1 MSIATRSITMIAC
14 AAFVASL
21 AAALMAT
28 GPAAKAAPLSDL
40 AVIAAYPKGD
50 RLPLRATGAACSS
63 SEWPRYEQ
71 RCQFDYRRPAD
82 EARPIIRVIG
92 LR

>member
-71 RCQFDYRRPAD
+71 RCQFDYRRSAD
-82 EARPIIRVIG
+82 ESPAIVRIIA